1 MLVLIVVVVLGPSPD
16 RMKETSDG
24 DCNMLNGRLLRGCLP
39 CRRCLPD
46 VASGCVRFQHRAII
60 FQLLDLDPRL
70 NSLKTM
76 LSPSRTRRLVRGIIA
91 GIATVGLI
99 SMWWLCS
106 QNPDIDFLGQH
117 GSAAWIVYPKP
128 ADGAIHRSAEWSAVF
143 RRSFTLDHA
152 PARATL
158 SLRAFKRF
166 EVRINGMLVDATTV
180 SPALTA
186 SGSTGAAGIA
196 TPDWK
201 SATEIDVTGTLRSST
216 NEISVSVTNNRGPPA
231 LWLSLQ
237 ADAFKLNTDGD
248 WESSLSGAMWRNA
261 RAASQPMEIGPGNPF
276 FGGEHAYKALGKEWR
291 TLLVFAAIAAAM
303 VLGGAWWARGG
314 IPIIG
319 RNSANPRC
327 GLVLGVFL
335 IVVVLWVALFINNLG
350 QLPRRTGFDLDAH
363 LDYINY
369 IRTHHALPLATDGWE
384 MCQPPLYYLASAALL
399 SAARVATAS
408 DAAVHVLRIFGLFMG
423 ITHVTLIFLSLRL
436 LFPGQMKNLCAG
448 LLLAAFLPE
457 NLYISHYVTNEGLSA
472 LFTSAS
478 IYFCLRI
485 LTQDESSWRL
495 FLAVGLCL
503 GAALLTKITALFAA
517 PFIFGALGARLLAGR
532 DSNAPR
538 AARAEVKR
546 SINLRLCVRTLGVA
560 AAVTFVVC
568 GWHYLRVWKHFGSPV
583 VHDWDPASG
592 FAWWTDPGFQT
603 GAYLTRFSGCLTNPF
618 YSVFHGWGDG
628 LYSTL
633 WGDGLCGGVIR
644 LDRRPPWNYELM
656 AAGYW
661 LALVPTAL
669 IVIGIV
675 VAAVRFLRRPEPIYF
690 LLLGVPCLTFAGLVY
705 MNLKLPFY
713 CNVKAFY
720 CLTAML
726 PLCALGTVGWD
737 AINRSACY
745 LRPVL
750 WVLLVLWAI
759 FAYASFWI
767 RAGTPF
773 TRTTQAWY
781 LAADGRNED
790 AAREFSKVL
799 EQNPHDAEAQKGLGL
814 CLWQENRLDEA
825 RTQTAQAL
833 TDDPNDGDGH
843 LQLAS
848 ILALQ
853 DQLEAAIHEAETA
866 IAVAPDMAASY
877 VRLCGW
883 LSRLNRWPEAISAGR
898 EGLRVEPMNAELH
911 FDAGVALTALSKHAD
926 AAAEFRAACEF
937 KPSWADAHDKLGL
950 SLSLLNQWP
959 EAARE
964 FDTACALKPSEPSLL
979 FHLALASQATG
990 QTRKAIVAYRQ
1001 TLRLDPDSLPA
1012 LNNLAWILATD
1023 SDPQLRN
1030 GPEAVRLAERARQL
1044 AGGPDASRLQTLA
1057 AAFAEAGRFPDAIS
1071 MVDEALKIANQ
1082 PDVAS
1087 ALRQQ
1092 LDLYRQNRAYHQKPS
1107 ARH

>member
-1 MLVLIVVVVLGPSPD
+1 
-16 RMKETSDG
+16 
-24 DCNMLNGRLLRGCLP
+24 
-39 CRRCLPD
+39 
-46 VASGCVRFQHRAII
+46 
-60 FQLLDLDPRL
+60 
-70 NSLKTM
+70 M
-76 LSPSRTRRLVRGIIA
+76 LSPSETRRLVRGIIA
-91 GIATVGLI
+91 GIAIVGLI
-99 SMWWLCS
+99 SIWWLCS

-143 RRSFTLDHA
+143 RRSFTIDHA
-152 PARATL
+152 PTKATL

-180 SPALTA
+180 FSA
-186 SGSTGAAGIA
+186 SASDSKNEPDLV

-201 SATEIDVTGTLRSST
+201 AATDLDVTGAIHPGT

-237 ADAFKLNTDGD
+237 ADNFKLNTYGSWD
-248 WESSLSGAMWRNA
+248 SSLSGAVWRKA
-261 RAASQPMEIGPGNPF
+261 RGASQPMEIGRGNPLSRRVIAF
-276 FGGEHAYKALGKEWR
+276 DEVLKPLR
-291 TLLVFAAIAAAM
+291 TLLAFGVIASAI
-303 VLGGAWWARGG
+303 VLTGAWWARGG
-314 IPIIG
+314 IPLIG
-319 RNSANPRC
+319 RKSANPRC

-335 IVVVLWVALFINNLG
+335 VVVVLWVALFINNLS

-363 LDYINY
+363 LDYIGY

-399 SAARVATAS
+399 SATRVATAS
-408 DAAVHVLRIFGLFMG
+408 DAAVHVLRIFGLLIG
-423 ITHVTLIFLSLRL
+423 LAHVTLIFLSLRL

-448 LLLAAFLPE
+448 LVLAAFLPE
-457 NLYISHYVTNEGLSA
+457 HLYISHYVTNEGLSA

-517 PFIFGALGARLLAGR
+517 PFIFGALGARLLAGG
-532 DSNAPR
+532 DANSPR
-538 AARAEVKR
+538 ADSAEVKQ
-546 SINLRLCVRTLGVA
+546 SIDLRLWLRTLGVA
-560 AAVTFVVC
+560 VAVTCVVC

-583 VHDWDPASG
+583 VHDWDPGSG

-603 GAYLTRFSGCLTNPF
+603 GAYLTRFTGCLTNPF
-618 YSVFHGWGDG
+618 YSVFYGWGDG

-656 AAGYW
+656 AAAYL

-675 VAAVRFLRRPEPIYF
+675 VSAVRFFRRPEPIYF
-690 LLLGVPCLTFAGLVY
+690 LLLGVPCVTFAGLVY

-737 AINRSACY
+737 AVTRATRY
-745 LRPVL
+745 LRSVW

-767 RAGTPF
+767 RAGTPL

-781 LAADGRNED
+781 MAADGRNED

-799 EQNPHDAEAQKGLGL
+799 DQNPHDAEARKGLGL
-814 CLWQENRLDEA
+814 CLWQENLLDEA
-825 RTQTAQAL
+825 RAQTVQAL
-833 TDDPNDGDGH
+833 TDDQNDGDGH

-853 DQLEAAIHEAETA
+853 GQLEAAVSEAQTA
-866 IAVAPDMAASY
+866 ITVAPDMAASY
-877 VRLCGW
+877 ISLCGW
-883 LSRLNRWPEAISAGR
+883 LTRLKRWPEAINAGR
-898 EGLRVEPMNAELH
+898 EGLHVEPMNAELH
-911 FDAGVALTALSKHAD
+911 FDTGIALTALGKHAD
-926 AAAEFRAACEF
+926 AATEFRAACEF
-937 KPSWADAHDKLGL
+937 KPSFADARDKLGL

-959 EAARE
+959 EAAKE
-964 FDTACALKPSEPSLL
+964 FDAACALKPSEPSFL

-990 QTRKAIVAYRQ
+990 QNRKAIVAYREA
-1001 TLRLDPDSLPA
+1001 LRLDPDSLPA

-1023 SDPQLRN
+1023 ADPQLRN
-1030 GPEAVRLAERARQL
+1030 GPEAVRLAERVRQL
-1044 AGGPDASRLQTLA
+1044 GGGPDASRLQTLA
-1057 AAFAEAGRFPDAIS
+1057 AAYAEAGRFSEAIATA
-1071 MVDEALKIANQ
+1071 DEALKIANQ

-1092 LDLYRQNRAYHQKPS
+1092 LDLYRQNRAFHQEPS

>member
-1 MLVLIVVVVLGPSPD
+1 MD
-16 RMKETSDG
+16 AY
-24 DCNMLNGRLLRGCLP
+24 
-39 CRRCLPD
+39 D
-46 VASGCVRFQHRAII
+46 VACLCGDVPCVYDHIQHRAIT
-60 FQLLDLDPRL
+60 FQLLDREQAF
-70 NSLKTM
+70 NSLKLM
-76 LSPSRTRRLVRGIIA
+76 LSPSQTRRLVRGTIA

-99 SMWWLCS
+99 SIWWLCS

-128 ADGAIHRSAEWSAVF
+128 ANGAIHRSEEWSAVF
-143 RRSFTLDHA
+143 RRSFTIDHA
-152 PARATL
+152 PTKATL
-158 SLRAFKRF
+158 SLRAFKSF

-180 SPALTA
+180 SSAPASDLK
-186 SGSTGAAGIA
+186 SEPGLA

-201 SATEIDVTGTLRSST
+201 SATELDVTGTLRSGT

-248 WESSLSGAMWRNA
+248 WQSSLSGAAWRNA
-261 RAASQPMEIGPGNPF
+261 RPASQPMEIGPGNPF
-276 FGGEHAYKALGKEWR
+276 FGGENAFEALGKEWR
-291 TLLVFAAIAAAM
+291 TLLVFALIAAAM
-303 VLGGAWWARGG
+303 VIGGAWWARGG

-319 RNSANPRC
+319 RDSANPRC

-363 LDYINY
+363 LDYIGY

-384 MCQPPLYYLASAALL
+384 MCQPPLYYLASAVLL
-399 SAARVATAS
+399 SATRVATAS
-408 DAAVHVLRIFGLFMG
+408 DAAVHVLRVFGLVIG
-423 ITHVTLIFLSLRL
+423 IAHVTLIFLSLRL
-436 LFPGQMKNLCAG
+436 LFPGQMKNLSAG

-472 LFTSAS
+472 LFISAS

-517 PFIFGALGARLLAGR
+517 PFIFGALGARLATGGGT
-532 DSNAPR
+532 NAPR
-538 AARAEVKR
+538 GDGGDAKQPFDSRVW
-546 SINLRLCVRTLGVA
+546 LRTLGVA
-560 AAVTFVVC
+560 VAVTFIVC

-603 GAYLTRFSGCLTNPF
+603 GAYLTRFGGSLTHPF

-656 AAGYW
+656 AAGYL

-675 VAAVRFLRRPEPIYF
+675 VAAVRFFRRPEPIYF

-720 CLTAML
+720 CLTAIL

-737 AINRSACY
+737 AITRATCY

-767 RAGTPF
+767 RAGTPL

-799 EQNPHDAEAQKGLGL
+799 DQNPHDAEARKGLGL

-825 RTQTAQAL
+825 RAQTVQAL
-833 TDDPNDGDGH
+833 TDDQNGADGH

-848 ILALQ
+848 ILARQ
-853 DQLEAAIHEAETA
+853 DHLDDAVREAQTA
-866 IAVAPDMAASY
+866 ITLAPDMAASY

-883 LSRLNRWPEAISAGR
+883 LSRLKRWPEAISAGS
-898 EGLRVEPMNAELH
+898 EGLRVEPMNAELR
-911 FDAGVALTALSKHAD
+911 FDTGVALAALGKHAD

-959 EAARE
+959 EAAME
-964 FDTACALKPSEPSLL
+964 FDTACGLKPSEPSLL

-1044 AGGPDASRLQTLA
+1044 GGAPDASRLQTLA
-1057 AAFAEAGRFPDAIS
+1057 AAYAEAGRFSEAITTA
-1071 MVDEALKIANQ
+1071 DEALKLPNQ
-1082 PDVAS
+1082 AAMAA

-1092 LDLYRQNRAYHQKPS
+1092 LELYRQNRPYHQEPS